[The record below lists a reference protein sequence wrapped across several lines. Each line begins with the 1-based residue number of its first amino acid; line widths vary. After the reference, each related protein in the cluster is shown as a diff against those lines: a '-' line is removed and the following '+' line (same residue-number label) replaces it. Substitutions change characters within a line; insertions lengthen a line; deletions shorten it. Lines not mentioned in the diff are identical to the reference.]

1 MNKTLLSIANNL
13 FSLHDTMSVLVFLG
27 VALSTFGV
35 LTGVIGVAGVVGSPA
50 VLALLVAAS
59 LALAGSLL
67 LVRLVRWNLVSVGIR
82 GDLDWIISH
91 NPSLIIGVGPGGA
104 IIAGMIAKQL
114 AIRVKREPPVFVID
128 RVFRKA
134 GRALSVQVSKTGQI
148 NVDLI
153 GQAGRV
159 LLVTSEVHSGNT
171 MRLVSQE
178 LDEAGV
184 THDTFSFLVS
194 PHSSFAV
201 DRHILRSDHRGILPW
216 PDAPAREEP

>member
-1 MNKTLLSIANNL
+1 
-13 FSLHDTMSVLVFLG
+13 MS
-27 VALSTFGV
+27 ALTSMRSDRQRSKKFIQQINELKDPTYE
-35 LTGVIGVAGVVGSPA
+35 
-50 VLALLVAAS
+50 
-59 LALAGSLL
+59 
-67 LVRLVRWNLVSVGIR
+67 
-82 GDLDWIISH
+82 
-91 NPSLIIGVGPGGA
+91 
-104 IIAGMIAKQL
+104 L